1 MDINSKS
8 LSKEKK
14 NMLLFMML
22 IQQYE
27 KIARMNLGLVPN
39 PVHNQIEEDLQSARF
54 AIDTLDM
61 LRDFTQNNLNKET
74 REYIDTLFNELSASL
89 KTKSDAEEARKKEE
103 ADKQKKADGD
113 SAEQAAQSDE

>member
-22 IQQYE
+22 VQQYE
-27 KIARMNLGLVPN
+27 KIARMNLGEVPN
-39 PVHNQIEEDLQSARF
+39 PVHNQTEEDLQSARF

-61 LRDFTQNNLNKET
+61 LRDFTQSNLNKET

-89 KTKSDAEEARKKEE
+89 KTKSDAEAVRKKEE
-103 ADKQKKADGD
+103 DDKKKKDDGD
-113 SAEQAAQSDE
+113 STE